1 MTSLGETYERRA
13 GEASQR
19 RVYLGTGLFA
29 AGALLVVGGILAG
42 GTGLLINNGFGQY
55 ESREIAGILAGL
67 GVPAVFV
74 GIFSVLPANKVQRAA
89 AAVGAGITV
98 LGVMLFRATYPYL
111 YVPGS
116 GGVPTTGTLA
126 FILVYAAG
134 IITTFWCLFTAV
146 ATFKTR
152 NDPGGTVT
160 LTVTKNGETHTVEV
174 PANEVESAREALTS
188 GTFGGVG
195 VFGGVEDPD
204 EETRANAS
212 EPKPS
217 SGAVASSSGPAGQ
230 SSGSSSGGSSSG
242 GLSSSQSKSTTSSR
256 TSTSSGGTRGPAA
269 PGTGSPSVSD
279 GGATS
284 QEITSPLDDEQR
296 ASAGDGPGPDKYC
309 GNCEHFDYVDSESG
323 MQPYCGL
330 YEEEMDDMEA
340 CNWWEQNG

>member
-1 MTSLGETYERRA
+1 MTSLGETYDRRA

-42 GTGLLINNGFGQY
+42 ATGLLINNGFGQY
-55 ESREIAGILAGL
+55 ESREIAVILAGL
-67 GVPAVFV
+67 GVPSVLV
-74 GIFSVLPANKVQRAA
+74 GIFTVLPANRLQRAA
-89 AAVGAGITV
+89 AAVGAGLSV
-98 LGVMLFRATYPYL
+98 LGVTLFRTTYPYL

-134 IITTFWCLFTAV
+134 IITTMWCLFTAV

-160 LTVTKNGETHTVEV
+160 LTVTKDGETHTVEV
-174 PANEVESAREALTS
+174 PADDVESAREKLAS
-188 GTFGGVG
+188 GSFGGVG

-204 EETRANAS
+204 ERTRANAS

-217 SGAVASSSGPAGQ
+217 SQ
-230 SSGSSSGGSSSG
+230 S
-242 GLSSSQSKSTTSSR
+242 
-256 TSTSSGGTRGPAA
+256 TR
-269 PGTGSPSVSD
+269 GSPSVSD
-279 GGATS
+279 GGAAADDIS
-284 QEITSPLDDEQR
+284 SPLDD
-296 ASAGDGPGPDKYC
+296 AGDSPPSAGGPTPDKYC
-309 GNCEHFDYVDSESG
+309 GNCTHFEYVGDDG

-340 CNWWEQNG
+340 CEWWERNDR

>member
-1 MTSLGETYERRA
+1 MTSLGETYDRRA

-42 GTGLLINNGFGQY
+42 ATGLLINNGFGQY

-74 GIFSVLPANKVQRAA
+74 GIFTVLPASRVQRAA
-89 AAVGAGITV
+89 AAVGAGLTV

-111 YVPGS
+111 YVPNS
-116 GGVPTTGTLA
+116 GGVPSTATLA
-126 FILVYAAG
+126 FVLVYAAG
-134 IITTFWCLFTAV
+134 VVTTFWCLFTAV

-152 NDPGGTVT
+152 NDPGGSVT
-160 LTVTKNGETHTVEV
+160 LTVTKDGETHTVEV
-174 PANEVESAREALTS
+174 PADDVESAREKLAS
-188 GTFGGVG
+188 GSFGGVG

-204 EETRANAS
+204 ERTRANAS

-217 SGAVASSSGPAGQ
+217 SPATQTESTAGA
-230 SSGSSSGGSSSG
+230 
-242 GLSSSQSKSTTSSR
+242 
-256 TSTSSGGTRGPAA
+256 
-269 PGTGSPSVSD
+269 SPSVSD
-279 GGATS
+279 GGAATDDIS
-284 QEITSPLDDEQR
+284 SPLDGD
-296 ASAGDGPGPDKYC
+296 ASPSAGGPTPDKYC
-309 GNCEHFDYVDSESG
+309 GNCGHFEYAGNDG

-340 CNWWEQNG
+340 CEWWERNDQ